1 VQLALPLPLPL
12 PLKKA
17 TKMGML
23 LALASIVASQVGA
36 MELATRHAMYGRNHR
51 TIPGAQA
58 PVSPLKGTP
67 GSANC
72 TTRWKTQPIDHFS
85 WAGTPTGALTYQQR
99 YLTYDKY
106 WRNDTTGM
114 IMFYVGEALDSTQW
128 APAFFNL
135 APVVA
140 FECFYFNKHTNMHAR
155 TLFYICFFLFFLIT
169 PR

>member
-1 VQLALPLPLPL
+1 
-12 PLKKA
+12 
-17 TKMGML
+17 MGML

-36 MELATRHAMYGRNHR
+36 VELATRHAMYGRNHR

-58 PVSPLKGTP
+58 PVSPLKATP

-106 WRNDTTGM
+106 WRNDTSGM
-114 IMFYVGEALDSTQW
+114 IMFYVGEAPILLD
-128 APAFFNL
+128 PLLFFIYWL
-135 APVVA
+135 
-140 FECFYFNKHTNMHAR
+140 CLWLYSDCLILTHTHMHMCTR
-155 TLFYICFFLFFLIT
+155 TWFICFFLI
-169 PR
+169 